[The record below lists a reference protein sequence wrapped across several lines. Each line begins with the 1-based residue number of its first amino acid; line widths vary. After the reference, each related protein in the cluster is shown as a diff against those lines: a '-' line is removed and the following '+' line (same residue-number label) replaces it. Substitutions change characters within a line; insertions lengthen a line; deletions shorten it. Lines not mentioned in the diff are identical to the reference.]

1 MTTYAKGYS
10 YAQFANLAY
19 KNYDKNQVLGDWKV
33 VSTDS
38 DEKSGFRAYAFR
50 NEQTTEVVISYRG
63 TNAKNDIT
71 GADAAFFG
79 VREWDQQ
86 FTEAVRFAADV
97 RREFG
102 RTDTIAVTGHSLG
115 GAMAQVAGQMFGFG
129 GAAFEPGGAKNL
141 VTAAEFK
148 QLAAEYE
155 LPSAGKGI
163 DAGFNN
169 YYIPGSIVSNLSGE
183 HVGSMVALTGLEGT
197 LSAVLS
203 FQSSFLLGL
212 VDQYCKHKMDNIEKL
227 MKAAA
232 DREAGIPTRWE
243 NFFQQQPI
251 IDGNST
257 AVTYNKVIT
266 TSFLAARTV
275 APARRDPLVLDLDG
289 DGLETVGID
298 TQNPILF
305 DHDGDG
311 VKTATG
317 WVTPDDA
324 FLVLERNDD
333 GRIDSGSELFG
344 DATPLAAGTTAAD
357 GFAALAQED
366 TNSDGLVNA
375 SDERFAN
382 LRLWR
387 DANQDGISQA
397 NELITLASQDI
408 SALKVGRTANST
420 LLANGNQIADLGGF
434 VRNDGSDGTLGAV
447 EQLADINLASS
458 PFYSE
463 FTDSIPL
470 TEQAQTLPELQGA
483 GMVRSLRQ
491 AASLPTDQGRELA
504 TQLVAFAAETTRSGQ
519 MAKLDSLLKAWAE
532 TSSMATTASGA
543 FAGIN
548 LTLTFAGATKDTP
561 AWQTWLN
568 KLSIL
573 ERFNGQTFLPVPAA
587 GSTLVIDFYTTREAL
602 LEASYTALRES
613 VYGALVMQTRLKP
626 YLDQISLSI
635 NENGIALD
643 FSAMEAANDNQRRT
657 WA

>member
-1 MTTYAKGYS
+1 MPYS
-10 YAQFANLAY
+10 YRVFVDSSGVGHAFIGIYGPNEQSEIWGFYPKVEGSPSGPGELVDDG
-19 KNYDKNQVLGDWKV
+19 KNRKTGEPELHPYDWKSRQIEITAEQHQRMKEHALWV
-33 VSTDS
+33 RDYPGQYGFLGNNCTEFVEDMLEKGVGRPKVIGTVMPIDLRDELRLEEIINGAGKWIANTVST
-38 DEKSGFRAYAFR
+38 
-50 NEQTTEVVISYRG
+50 T
-63 TNAKNDIT
+63 
-71 GADAAFFG
+71 
-79 VREWDQQ
+79 
-86 FTEAVRFAADV
+86 
-97 RREFG
+97 
-102 RTDTIAVTGHSLG
+102 
-115 GAMAQVAGQMFGFG
+115 
-129 GAAFEPGGAKNL
+129 
-141 VTAAEFK
+141 
-148 QLAAEYE
+148 
-155 LPSAGKGI
+155 
-163 DAGFNN
+163 
-169 YYIPGSIVSNLSGE
+169 
-183 HVGSMVALTGLEGT
+183 
-197 LSAVLS
+197 
-203 FQSSFLLGL
+203 
-212 VDQYCKHKMDNIEKL
+212 
-227 MKAAA
+227 
-232 DREAGIPTRWE
+232 
-243 NFFQQQPI
+243 
-251 IDGNST
+251 
-257 AVTYNKVIT
+257 
-266 TSFLAARTV
+266 FLAARTV

-298 TQNPILF
+298 TKNPTLF

-397 NELITLASQDI
+397 DELITLASQDI

-491 AASLPTDQGRELA
+491 AGSLPTDQGRELA

-543 FAGIN
+543 FAGVN
-548 LTLTFAGATKDTP
+548 LTLSFAGATKDTP
-561 AWQTWLN
+561 DWQAWLD

-573 ERFNGQTFLPVPAA
+573 ERFNGQTFLPVPAT
-587 GSTLVIDFYTTREAL
+587 GTTQTIDFYSTREML
-602 LEASYTALRES
+602 LEASFAALGKS
-613 VYGALVMQTRLKP
+613 VYDALVTQTRLKP
-626 YLDQISLSI
+626 YLDRISLSI
-635 NENGIALD
+635 DENGIAMN